1 MCRSEDP
8 KLAMDALDIR
18 FLDDHKPA
26 AWGMDLPERLV
37 REAFVMRPDISPM
50 VGWEVRAR
58 IERAPD
64 ENASA

>member
-1 MCRSEDP
+1 
-8 KLAMDALDIR
+8 
-18 FLDDHKPA
+18 
-26 AWGMDLPERLV
+26 MDLPERLV